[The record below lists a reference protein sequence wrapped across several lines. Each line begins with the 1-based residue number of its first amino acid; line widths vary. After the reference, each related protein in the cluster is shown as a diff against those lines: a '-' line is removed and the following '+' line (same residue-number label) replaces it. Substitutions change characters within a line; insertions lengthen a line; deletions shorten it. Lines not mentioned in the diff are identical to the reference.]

1 MKTLFGQV
9 KVIVQSVVEK
19 AKVRKGLLAGIALFF
34 VLHLYFVRELLVAE
48 VMFAV
53 GFAVL
58 FVLGGLA
65 YLVGSLG
72 ERGLDFAEIGVR
84 AIGDMARR
92 GFTSLEEIS
101 RKPFRHPRSE
111 SAQ

>member
-1 MKTLFGQV
+1 MNKVFGQL
-9 KVIVQSVVEK
+9 KSLAISVAEK
-19 AKVRKGLLAGIALFF
+19 AKVRKGLMAGIAIFF
-34 VLHLYFVRELLVAE
+34 VLQLYFVRELLVAE
-48 VMFAV
+48 VLFAI

-58 FVLGGLA
+58 FALGGFA

-84 AIGDMARR
+84 VIGDAARR
-92 GFTSLEEIS
+92 SYSALEEIS